1 MRHVNSLLLSLA
13 LAPAIWVLTGY
24 GLEQQDP
31 QPVPVVPIAYLI
43 AGVLFAVLVTARIS
57 PVGPAL
63 AGLVYLALAGWLA
76 ADPERVRQVL
86 VGLYPAG
93 DPMLLRPA
101 EGLAALLGVPL
112 VATVL
117 RTRRWRHYRGM
128 IALYAGA
135 DDADRTDQ
143 RPVSVSPEHPPAY
156 GPDYPVQPAYPPAPP
171 HWER

>member
-1 MRHVNSLLLSLA
+1 M
-13 LAPAIWVLTGY
+13 
-24 GLEQQDP
+24 
-31 QPVPVVPIAYLI
+31 
-43 AGVLFAVLVTARIS
+43 LVTARIS

-86 VGLYPAG
+86 LGLYPAG

-143 RPVSVSPEHPPAY
+143 RPVSVSPEHPRRTGRTTRSSRRTRPRRRTGSDRPGRPAGR
-156 GPDYPVQPAYPPAPP
+156 GPATGHRRPRRRSPARPRDSARGSATTPPT
-171 HWER
+171 